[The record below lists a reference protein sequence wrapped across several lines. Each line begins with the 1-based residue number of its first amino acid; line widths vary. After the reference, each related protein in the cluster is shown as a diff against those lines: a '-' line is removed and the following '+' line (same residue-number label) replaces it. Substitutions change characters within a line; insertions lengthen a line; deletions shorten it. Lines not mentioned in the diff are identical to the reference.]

1 MKYLKTFEQSFF
13 DKVKGKIKD
22 TVKEGGMFYIK
33 NTTEFKKLN
42 DLINQH
48 KKKVELE
55 KKRYDGEVY
64 TNGGVASEEV
74 VNLFNQ
80 NMLLLDETVEKYIS
94 RNINKKQVLSIL
106 DNKINEIEKDKRADI
121 FQDTK
126 EVKRA
131 SLALLNSLKEK
142 VNDWLI

>member
-33 NTTEFKKLN
+33 NTTEFKNLN
-42 DLINQH
+42 KLINQH
-48 KKKVELE
+48 KKKVEYE
-55 KKRYDGEVY
+55 KKHNHGEVG
-64 TNGGVASEEV
+64 TNGGMASEEV